1 MDELAQIE
9 EYAGLF
15 LTVDEIALL
24 MNFDASELRRDIRHG
39 KSDRAKAYL
48 RGKLKSIVEI
58 RKQTVM
64 FAKKGSP
71 AAENLVNGYLLKQQ
85 QNE

>member
-15 LTVDEIALL
+15 MTIDEIALL
-24 MNFDASELRRDIRHG
+24 IDVDTAELRRDIRHG
-39 KSDRAKAYL
+39 KNDRAKAYL

-71 AAENLVNGYLLKQQ
+71 AAENLVNGYLIKQQ